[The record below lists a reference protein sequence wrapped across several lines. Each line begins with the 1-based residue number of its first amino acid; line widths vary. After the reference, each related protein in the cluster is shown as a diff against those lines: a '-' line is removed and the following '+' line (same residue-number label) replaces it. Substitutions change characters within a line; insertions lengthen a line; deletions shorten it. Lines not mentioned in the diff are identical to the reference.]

1 MIPIK
6 RETWMASFHILP
18 NSWKKMADALRS
30 VNYGYYRSNFWVK
43 KKYLSE
49 KNNKKEL
56 EEE

>member
-1 MIPIK
+1 
-6 RETWMASFHILP
+6 
-18 NSWKKMADALRS
+18 MADALRS